1 MKIAT
6 SYYSSPV
13 GLLLIEAND
22 DSIVMLSFEEKK
34 EKREEPSKLT
44 DKCVR
49 QLEEYFSGKRK
60 SFDLPLAPNGTS
72 FQQQVWNQLQKIPF
86 AKTISYLQLAREL
99 GDEKKI
105 RAAGT
110 ANGKNPIAII
120 IPCHRVIGS
129 DGSMVGYGGGLW
141 KKKWLLEFERGEK
154 QAELF

>member
-22 DSIVMLSFEEKK
+22 ASIVLLSFEAKK
-34 EKREEPSKLT
+34 EKPEESSKLT

-49 QLEEYFSGKRK
+49 QLEEYFAGKRK
-60 SFDLPLAPNGTS
+60 SFDLPLAPDGTV
-72 FQQQVWNQLQKIPF
+72 FQKQVWNQLQKIPF

-141 KKKWLLEFERGEK
+141 RKKWLLEWEGGARQED
-154 QAELF
+154 LF